1 MYQTLIFW
9 QDVANSKDARRVK
22 RRSSQKRAQKFLA
35 CVARIS
41 MRFPSKEQG
50 PMKNEASKRA
60 GRGWGR
66 KERNACTQTQ
76 GFSKPANWRAMPEC
90 THRHLMLS
98 STVIYWPIK
107 RLASVERKWTF
118 EDGGNESERSMEVCN
133 CSFKVKFVNFIQ
145 AIFLQQIFLIGLQGS
160 TATSFPSRI
169 MCLSTLQFR
178 SEGRVQGRSSVRQ
191 TYG

>member
-1 MYQTLIFW
+1 
-9 QDVANSKDARRVK
+9 
-22 RRSSQKRAQKFLA
+22 
-35 CVARIS
+35 

-60 GRGWGR
+60 GRGWAR
-66 KERNACTQTQ
+66 KERNAYRKTQ
-76 GFSKPANWRAMPEC
+76 GFWKPPNWRAMPEC

-118 EDGGNESERSMEVCN
+118 EDGGNREIPMNLNDPCRLCN

>member
-1 MYQTLIFW
+1 MHVPNFDFLTGCCEFKRCEE
-9 QDVANSKDARRVK
+9 SEKTVK
-22 RRSSQKRAQKFLA
+22 LKRAQKFLA

-66 KERNACTQTQ
+66 KERNACRQTQ
-76 GFSKPANWRAMPEC
+76 GFWKPPNWRAMPEC

-118 EDGGNESERSMEVCN
+118 EEGGIEKSQWIWTINAGFVIAASKLNLLILYKLYFYSRS
-133 CSFKVKFVNFIQ
+133 F
-145 AIFLQQIFLIGLQGS
+145 
-160 TATSFPSRI
+160 
-169 MCLSTLQFR
+169 
-178 SEGRVQGRSSVRQ
+178 
-191 TYG
+191 

>member
-1 MYQTLIFW
+1 
-9 QDVANSKDARRVK
+9 
-22 RRSSQKRAQKFLA
+22 
-35 CVARIS
+35 
-41 MRFPSKEQG
+41 
-50 PMKNEASKRA
+50 MKNEASKRA

-76 GFSKPANWRAMPEC
+76 GFWKPANWRAMPEC

-118 EDGGNESERSMEVCN
+118 EDGGNESERSTEVCN

-178 SEGRVQGRSSVRQ
+178 SAGRVQGRSSARRL
-191 TYG
+191 TASFLATAENN